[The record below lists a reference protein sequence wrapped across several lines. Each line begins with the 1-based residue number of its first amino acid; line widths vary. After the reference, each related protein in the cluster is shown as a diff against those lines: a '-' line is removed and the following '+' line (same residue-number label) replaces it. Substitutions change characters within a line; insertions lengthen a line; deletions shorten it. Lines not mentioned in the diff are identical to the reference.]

1 MKNLILILLL
11 APANFFGQNRITYP
25 ELVNR
30 LTDLEY
36 LANPP
41 MDGEISGNFSSYDRN
56 SKYDIN
62 TNSYSNWDANRDG
75 TGYIRKINNDIVV
88 FEQDGPGVIW
98 RVWSALPLSGHIKIY
113 IDNKVLPIIDKPFS
127 DFFEQLNEENI
138 ELPKNLPGIPS
149 INLPELMSTLSRG
162 RNRFIP
168 IPFQKNCK
176 IILEEGWGMYYH
188 ITYTKFSDKEIRLPK
203 FNGTYSKQDLIAL
216 ANTDRILYNRG
227 FGRKKYEEEQILNFE
242 INNLSKSSH
251 WETNL
256 IGSGVINHFNIS
268 FNKDKYDS
276 PKKRKEILEN
286 LWIQII
292 WDEDSKPAVS
302 APFGMFFGSYPDF
315 YPNRTLPIGAIPG
328 NLYSNWY
335 MPYSDGANFKI
346 INKGENLHDIN
357 VSLVLRPL
365 RETKKLL
372 RFHAK
377 WHNGKYKNT
386 INDRGR
392 DIDWPILI
400 TNGKGRYCGMTLHV
414 QNQWEEPKNK
424 AENWWYGKFNT
435 RNIWWW
441 WGEGDEK
448 FYVDGEK
455 FPSTFGTGSEDYIG
469 YAWSAEPA
477 FALFDHGFSS
487 QPFTAIDG
495 NGHTIV
501 SRFHIGDNIPFQ
513 NSFTGVIEKYKA
525 DKWGDKEQNCSECPN
540 ICLYQA
546 VAFWYLMPGQRDK
559 Y

>member
-1 MKNLILILLL
+1 MKKLILILLL
-11 APANFFGQNRITYP
+11 APIYFFGQIKITYP

-30 LTDLEY
+30 IIDLEY

-41 MDGEISGNFSSYDRN
+41 THGEISGSFSSYDRN
-56 SKYDIN
+56 SKYDLN
-62 TNSYSNWDANRDG
+62 TNLYSNWNANGDG
-75 TGYIRKINNDIVV
+75 TGYIEKINNDIVV

-98 RVWSALPLSGHIKIY
+98 RVWSALALSGHIKIF
-113 IDNKVLPIIDKPFS
+113 IDNQVLPIIDQPFS
-127 DFFEQLNEENI
+127 DFFELLNEENI
-138 ELPKNLPGIPS
+138 EFPKNLPGLPS

-162 RNRFIP
+162 RNRFVP

-188 ITYTKFSDKEIRLPK
+188 ITYTKFSDKGLKLPK
-203 FNGTYSKQDLIAL
+203 FNGIYSKQDLIAL
-216 ANTDRILYNRG
+216 AKTDRILYNRG
-227 FGRKKYEEEQILNFE
+227 FSRKKYEEEQKLNFE
-242 INNLSKSSH
+242 INNLSKSSN

-256 IGSGVINHFNIS
+256 NGSGVINHFNIS
-268 FNKDKYDS
+268 LNKDHYDT
-276 PKKRKEILEN
+276 PKKRKEMLED
-286 LWIQII
+286 LWIQIT
-292 WDEDSKPAVS
+292 WDKDSKPSVY

-315 YPNRTLPIGAIPG
+315 YPNRTLPIGAIQG

-357 VSLVLRPL
+357 LSIVSRPL
-365 RETKKLL
+365 KETKKLL

-400 TNGKGRYCGMTLHV
+400 TDGRGRYCGMTLHV
-414 QNQWEEPKNK
+414 QNRWEEPKSK

-477 FALFDHGFSS
+477 FALFDHGFAS
-487 QPFTAIDG
+487 QPYTAING

-501 SRFHIGDNIPFQ
+501 SRFHIGDNVPFQ
-513 NSFTGVIEKYKA
+513 NSFTGVIGKYKA

-546 VAFWYLMPGQRDK
+546 VAFWYLMPGQKDK

>member
-1 MKNLILILLL
+1 MKKLILILLL
-11 APANFFGQNRITYP
+11 APIYFFGQIKITYP

-30 LTDLEY
+30 IIDLEY

-41 MDGEISGNFSSYDRN
+41 THGEISGSFSSYDRN
-56 SKYDIN
+56 SKYDLN
-62 TNSYSNWDANRDG
+62 TNLYSNWNANGDG
-75 TGYIRKINNDIVV
+75 TGYIEKINNDIVV

-98 RVWSALPLSGHIKIY
+98 RVWSALALSGHIKIF
-113 IDNKVLPIIDKPFS
+113 IDNQVLPIIDQPFS
-127 DFFEQLNEENI
+127 DFFELLNEENI
-138 ELPKNLPGIPS
+138 EFPKNLPGLPS

-162 RNRFIP
+162 RNRFVP

-188 ITYTKFSDKEIRLPK
+188 ITYTKFSDKELKLPK
-203 FNGTYSKQDLIAL
+203 FNGIYSKQDLIAL
-216 ANTDRILYNRG
+216 AKTDRILYNRG
-227 FGRKKYEEEQILNFE
+227 FSRKKYEEEQKLNFE
-242 INNLSKSSH
+242 INNLSKSSN

-256 IGSGVINHFNIS
+256 NGSGVINHFNIS
-268 FNKDKYDS
+268 LNKDQYDT
-276 PKKRKEILEN
+276 PKKRKEMLED
-286 LWIQII
+286 LWIQIT
-292 WDEDSKPAVS
+292 WDKDSKPSVY

-315 YPNRTLPIGAIPG
+315 YPNRTLPIGAIQG

-357 VSLVLRPL
+357 LSIVSRPL
-365 RETKKLL
+365 KETKKLL

-400 TNGKGRYCGMTLHV
+400 TDGRGRYCGMTLHV
-414 QNQWEEPKNK
+414 QNQWEEPKSK

-477 FALFDHGFSS
+477 FALFDHGFAS
-487 QPFTAIDG
+487 QPYTSING

-501 SRFHIGDNIPFQ
+501 SRFHIGDNVPFQ
-513 NSFTGVIEKYKA
+513 NSFTGVIGKYKA
-525 DKWGDKEQNCSECPN
+525 DKWGDTEQNCSECPN

-546 VAFWYLMPGQRDK
+546 VAFWYLMPGQKDK

>member
-1 MKNLILILLL
+1 MKKLILILLL
-11 APANFFGQNRITYP
+11 APIYFFGQIKITYP

-30 LTDLEY
+30 IIDLEY

-41 MDGEISGNFSSYDRN
+41 THGEISGSFSSYDRN
-56 SKYDIN
+56 SKYDLN
-62 TNSYSNWDANRDG
+62 TNLYSNWNANGDG
-75 TGYIRKINNDIVV
+75 TGYIEKINNDIVV

-98 RVWSALPLSGHIKIY
+98 RVWSALALSGHIKIF
-113 IDNKVLPIIDKPFS
+113 IDNQVLPIIDQPFS
-127 DFFEQLNEENI
+127 DFFELLNEENI
-138 ELPKNLPGIPS
+138 EFPKNLPGLPS

-162 RNRFIP
+162 RNRFVP

-188 ITYTKFSDKEIRLPK
+188 ITYTKFSDKGLKLPK
-203 FNGTYSKQDLIAL
+203 FNGIYSKQDLIAL
-216 ANTDRILYNRG
+216 AKTDRILYNRG
-227 FGRKKYEEEQILNFE
+227 FSRKKYEEEQKLNFE
-242 INNLSKSSH
+242 INNLSKSSN

-256 IGSGVINHFNIS
+256 NGSGVINHFNIS
-268 FNKDKYDS
+268 LNKDQYDT
-276 PKKRKEILEN
+276 PKKRKEMLED
-286 LWIQII
+286 LWIQIT
-292 WDEDSKPAVS
+292 WDKDSKPSVY

-315 YPNRTLPIGAIPG
+315 YPNRTLPIGAIQG

-357 VSLVLRPL
+357 LSIVSRPL
-365 RETKKLL
+365 KETKKLL

-400 TNGKGRYCGMTLHV
+400 TDGRGRYCGMTLHV
-414 QNQWEEPKNK
+414 QNQWEEPKSK

-477 FALFDHGFSS
+477 FALFDHGFAS
-487 QPFTAIDG
+487 QPYTSING

-501 SRFHIGDNIPFQ
+501 SRFHIGDNVPFQ
-513 NSFTGVIEKYKA
+513 NSFTGVIGKYKA
-525 DKWGDKEQNCSECPN
+525 DKWGDTEQNCSECPN

-546 VAFWYLMPGQRDK
+546 VAFWYLMPGQKDK